1 MEFVCIEAKAFMEMN
16 EALEAVEKKMRET
29 CGGGICSMDDWI
41 DNQEACMLMNVS
53 PRKLLQLRR
62 SRIIPYS
69 HIDRKVYYR
78 RQDIIRYLENSIHH
92 VTPRILM
99 TQFILTKESPEII
112 RFFRNISTLSKM
124 LDDQEKSLRPVL
136 NGERYITDSELAEKL
151 KLTRRTLA
159 DYRMNGRLPYYKV
172 GGKLL
177 YKEKDILVLLE
188 KNRVETFDHW

>member
-1 MEFVCIEAKAFMEMN
+1 
-16 EALEAVEKKMRET
+16 
-29 CGGGICSMDDWI
+29 
-41 DNQEACMLMNVS
+41 
-53 PRKLLQLRR
+53 
-62 SRIIPYS
+62 
-69 HIDRKVYYR
+69 
-78 RQDIIRYLENSIHH
+78 
-92 VTPRILM
+92 M

-112 RFFRNISTLSKM
+112 RFFSEHKHPVQKCWMIRK
-124 LDDQEKSLRPVL
+124 KSLRPVL

>member
-29 CGGGICSMDDWI
+29 CGEGICSMDDWI

-78 RQDIIRYLENSIHH
+78 RQEIIRYLENSIHH
-92 VTPRILM
+92 VTP
-99 TQFILTKESPEII
+99 ES
-112 RFFRNISTLSKM
+112 L
-124 LDDQEKSLRPVL
+124 
-136 NGERYITDSELAEKL
+136 
-151 KLTRRTLA
+151 
-159 DYRMNGRLPYYKV
+159 
-172 GGKLL
+172 
-177 YKEKDILVLLE
+177 
-188 KNRVETFDHW
+188 

>member
-1 MEFVCIEAKAFMEMN
+1 
-16 EALEAVEKKMRET
+16 
-29 CGGGICSMDDWI
+29 
-41 DNQEACMLMNVS
+41 
-53 PRKLLQLRR
+53 
-62 SRIIPYS
+62 
-69 HIDRKVYYR
+69 
-78 RQDIIRYLENSIHH
+78 
-92 VTPRILM
+92 M

-124 LDDQEKSLRPVL
+124 LDDQEKNLCPVL

-159 DYRMNGRLPYYKV
+159 DYRMNGRLPYYKI

>member
-1 MEFVCIEAKAFMEMN
+1 
-16 EALEAVEKKMRET
+16 
-29 CGGGICSMDDWI
+29 
-41 DNQEACMLMNVS
+41 
-53 PRKLLQLRR
+53 
-62 SRIIPYS
+62 
-69 HIDRKVYYR
+69 
-78 RQDIIRYLENSIHH
+78 
-92 VTPRILM
+92 M
-99 TQFILTKESPEII
+99 TQFMLTKESPEII

-124 LDDQEKSLRPVL
+124 LDDQEQNLRPVL
-136 NGERYITDSELAEKL
+136 NEERYIIDSELAEKL

>member
-1 MEFVCIEAKAFMEMN
+1 
-16 EALEAVEKKMRET
+16 
-29 CGGGICSMDDWI
+29 
-41 DNQEACMLMNVS
+41 
-53 PRKLLQLRR
+53 
-62 SRIIPYS
+62 
-69 HIDRKVYYR
+69 
-78 RQDIIRYLENSIHH
+78 
-92 VTPRILM
+92 M

-124 LDDQEKSLRPVL
+124 LDDQEKSLRSVL

>member
-1 MEFVCIEAKAFMEMN
+1 
-16 EALEAVEKKMRET
+16 
-29 CGGGICSMDDWI
+29 
-41 DNQEACMLMNVS
+41 
-53 PRKLLQLRR
+53 
-62 SRIIPYS
+62 
-69 HIDRKVYYR
+69 
-78 RQDIIRYLENSIHH
+78 
-92 VTPRILM
+92 M

-124 LDDQEKSLRPVL
+124 LDDQEKNFRPVL
-136 NGERYITDSELAEKL
+136 NVERYITDSDFADKL

>member
-69 HIDRKVYYR
+69 QKGTVTQGVRINRSKRFDSWWHH
-78 RQDIIRYLENSIHH
+78 LE
-92 VTPRILM
+92 
-99 TQFILTKESPEII
+99 
-112 RFFRNISTLSKM
+112 
-124 LDDQEKSLRPVL
+124 EKKTVKS
-136 NGERYITDSELAEKL
+136 
-151 KLTRRTLA
+151 
-159 DYRMNGRLPYYKV
+159 
-172 GGKLL
+172 
-177 YKEKDILVLLE
+177 
-188 KNRVETFDHW
+188 